1 MIKFEMLVHAFS
13 SGGESA
19 PAELSPQFPQVGN
32 FVKLNSFL
40 PFSFSSV
47 CGWPKSANFIK
58 RELVRISC
66 LTEAAVA
73 QTGWNK
79 TITRLVCPA
88 LKHASP
94 AYWFFKPLLSGGGG
108 GWQADDGVSK
118 ATRKPFSNLSR
129 QDKSASFINYSWF
142 VIMGLSSY
150 CVLYSQAKTPALV
163 WTHRNQNSP
172 LPCQTSRHHF
182 DITVSNMLSD
192 ISTEWWWGCWWL

>member
-1 MIKFEMLVHAFS
+1 MYLSEKQKNNAHKHTHTHTHNFARLSEASLSAWDLWWKTKTHCVIHKHTWKEKIDLDVKDMIKFEMLVHAFS
-13 SGGESA
+13 SGGEPA

-66 LTEAAVA
+66 LTEAAAA

-108 GWQADDGVSK
+108 GVAGRWRCIEGHKKALLQSK
-118 ATRKPFSNLSR
+118 QTR
-129 QDKSASFINYSWF
+129 
-142 VIMGLSSY
+142 
-150 CVLYSQAKTPALV
+150 
-163 WTHRNQNSP
+163 
-172 LPCQTSRHHF
+172 
-182 DITVSNMLSD
+182 
-192 ISTEWWWGCWWL
+192 